1 MMDEQQTR
9 DRIEQHA
16 DAVVR
21 GDMDAVVGDFTEGL
35 RPHVPEIAKA
45 LPEPVTSAEV
55 LGLDIGET
63 ESVAMIRYSGD
74 TGEVTIRSRWQDEGG
89 RAVIVHAEPAA

>member
-1 MMDEQQTR
+1 MDDQQTR
-9 DRIEQHA
+9 HQVQQHA

-21 GDMDAVVGDFTEGL
+21 GDMDAVVADFTESL
-35 RPHVPEIAKA
+35 RPHVPEIATA
-45 LPEPVTSAEV
+45 LPQPVTSAEV
-55 LGLDIGET
+55 LSLDVGET

-74 TGEVTIRSRWQDEGG
+74 ADEVTIRSRWQDEGG